1 MKRYKHLTP
10 ELRYHIWMR
19 LQEKMSLSS
28 IAREIKVSK
37 STITREINRNTG
49 KKGYRYKQA
58 QELANRRKQIK
69 RYKKLDANL
78 EAIIKKRISEQW
90 SPEQLS
96 GWLSL
101 DDNNKSFS
109 TESIYRYILRDKKR
123 DQKKI

>member
-58 QELANRRKQIK
+58 QELANRRK
-69 RYKKLDANL
+69 
-78 EAIIKKRISEQW
+78 
-90 SPEQLS
+90 
-96 GWLSL
+96 
-101 DDNNKSFS
+101 
-109 TESIYRYILRDKKR
+109 
-123 DQKKI
+123 